1 MRIKT
6 FLLMVLFA
14 IVPNLLYAAVN
25 DNEELMIE
33 PVGGNRIEQFVTPEA
48 VYFNQTINL
57 VYANP
62 EQATVSV
69 YTEQGILI
77 DLTSVKSISTL
88 PAGVAVHIIYKC
100 SQRQHPIKAYSTTFP
115 TTNEHKV
122 INPSNI

>member
-6 FLLMVLFA
+6 FLLMVLFTIIPSLGFA
-14 IVPNLLYAAVN
+14 SLN
-25 DNEELMIE
+25 DNEVLMII

-77 DLTSVKSISTL
+77 DLTSVSAFGQVDIDTSDWTRGTYYIQVQS
-88 PAGVAVHIIYKC
+88 ASASYQGVFDYI
-100 SQRQHPIKAYSTTFP
+100 PI
-115 TTNEHKV
+115 NERA
-122 INPSNI
+122 

>member
-6 FLLMVLFA
+6 FLLMVLFTIIPSLGFA
-14 IVPNLLYAAVN
+14 SLN

-77 DLTSVKSISTL
+77 DLTSVSAFGQVDIDTSDWARGTYYIQVQS
-88 PAGVAVHIIYKC
+88 ASASYQGVFDYV
-100 SQRQHPIKAYSTTFP
+100 PD
-115 TTNEHKV
+115 NERA
-122 INPSNI
+122 PSN